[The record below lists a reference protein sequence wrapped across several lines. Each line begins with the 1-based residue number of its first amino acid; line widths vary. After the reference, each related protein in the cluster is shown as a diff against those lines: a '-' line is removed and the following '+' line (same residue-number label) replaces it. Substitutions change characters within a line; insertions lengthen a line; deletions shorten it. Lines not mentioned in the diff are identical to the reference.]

1 MRTSGQIL
9 DDDSFTQTP
18 WRAIPM
24 QTIQQIVHDIA
35 DHLPE
40 QATWDDV
47 MYTVYVRQKI
57 EEGLKDIE
65 EGRTISHE
73 DAVQELLGNSKT

>member
-1 MRTSGQIL
+1 MLTASLNRFNEEL
-9 DDDSFTQTP
+9 
-18 WRAIPM
+18 PM

-65 EGRTISHE
+65 DGRTVSHE
-73 DAVQELLGNSKT
+73 DAMQELLGDK

>member
-1 MRTSGQIL
+1 
-9 DDDSFTQTP
+9 
-18 WRAIPM
+18 M
-24 QTIQQIVHDIA
+24 QTLQQIVHDIA

-57 EEGLKDIE
+57 EEGLKDSE
-65 EGRTISHE
+65 EGRTVSHE
-73 DAVQELLGNSKT
+73 EAIQELLGAWKA